1 ESIIEQN
8 RDGQMGELAII
19 YDRYDNFL
27 AIGLFDPTSP
37 LRVRVLLVGK
47 SQTINQDW
55 WRAHFTAAIQRRD
68 GLFDEQTTGYRCL
81 NGESD
86 GWPGLVLDRYGTT
99 LVLKLYT
106 AAWLPRLDEVVD
118 WIGGVLP
125 ASCRQKQTDL
135 PAAAGSPWQHD
146 AGSAL

>member
-1 ESIIEQN
+1 HSANRLHLRIRPTAEWKLRSGHPWLYEESIIEQN

-55 WRAHFTAAIQRRD
+55 WRAHFTAAIQPRD
-68 GLFDEQTTGYRCL
+68 GSFDAQTTGYRCI

-86 GWPGLVLDRYGTT
+86 RCQGLVVDR
-99 LVLKLYT
+99 
-106 AAWLPRLDEVVD
+106 
-118 WIGGVLP
+118 
-125 ASCRQKQTDL
+125 
-135 PAAAGSPWQHD
+135 
-146 AGSAL
+146 